1 MMSGEPS
8 ATRRLA
14 RVLACWPPDWNAVR
28 ACGAAGASVDTW
40 AGKKRT
46 VLMRAARDGCDDVA
60 EMVLARG
67 AQVDRI
73 DEVGMTALMHAAW
86 GGHAALIRRLIAAGA
101 PIETLDDGRWS
112 ALVYAA
118 WHGREQAVST
128 LVACGARSDVLNAHR
143 WAALLQMTDDP
154 RSIGPLFAC
163 GGDPLIGAGATG
175 DCALDVWLRRGRDD
189 LVAALDVALA
199 RALGATDGGAVC
211 DRAMRVLE
219 VPAARA
225 SLPRCQAVL
234 TALCRA
240 DKWKRAVARGLPM
253 DGVIV

>member
-1 MMSGEPS
+1 MSEDVAIVSASTLDAAAESAAQAAFSAERATAAAETVEREAEAAIARAEIDAAETIAENEIEIGE
-8 ATRRLA
+8 L
-14 RVLACWPPDWNAVR
+14 W
-28 ACGAAGASVDTW
+28 
-40 AGKKRT
+40 RT
-46 VLMRAARDGCDDVA
+46 VKT
-60 EMVLARG
+60 
-67 AQVDRI
+67 QQ
-73 DEVGMTALMHAAW
+73 
-86 GGHAALIRRLIAAGA
+86 
-101 PIETLDDGRWS
+101 ETLTS
-112 ALVYAA
+112 LAA
-118 WHGREQAVST
+118 QLS
-128 LVACGARSDVLNAHR
+128 SIQ
-143 WAALLQMTDDP
+143 AALLQMTDDP